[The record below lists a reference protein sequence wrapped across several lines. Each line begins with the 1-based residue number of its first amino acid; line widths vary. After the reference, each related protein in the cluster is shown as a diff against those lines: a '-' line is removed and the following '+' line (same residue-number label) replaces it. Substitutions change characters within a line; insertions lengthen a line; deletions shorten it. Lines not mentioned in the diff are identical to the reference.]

1 MRINLYASGLCSA
14 FTHSCE
20 TWTMTESVT
29 RTIIF
34 LYKHMAMGQFS
45 KVFRNPMN
53 RPPSRLPQ
61 IVPAPHR
68 SLASSYQK
76 EGFYNSWNQTDD
88 NKATGPDQIPG
99 ELLKTCANELASV
112 FAILFQA
119 SLDQGIVP
127 DDWKLTLIPPLFKK
141 ADKSN
146 IENYRPI
153 SLTSVVCC

>member
-68 SLASSYQK
+68 SIASSYQK
-76 EGFYNSWNQTDD
+76 EGFYNSWNQST
-88 NKATGPDQIPG
+88 ATKRLAPTRYPENSSKRAPTNLQVSLQSFFRPRSTKVSYRTIGNSLSFHRSSKKQT
-99 ELLKTCANELASV
+99 KT
-112 FAILFQA
+112 
-119 SLDQGIVP
+119 
-127 DDWKLTLIPPLFKK
+127 T
-141 ADKSN
+141 
-146 IENYRPI
+146 
-153 SLTSVVCC
+153 